1 MRPGDKEIVMAIG
14 KLHSVIGITG
24 LESNV
29 AGVTVLRDAVYRGVL
44 PERFTRDDIRR
55 VQEDVRVLG
64 EIASD
69 RQEEL
74 MRLLDAVAEHK
85 IGEAIAIARKIGLT
99 EERFRERDGGMLGII
114 ILAIVILVALEGSAG

>member
-1 MRPGDKEIVMAIG
+1 
-14 KLHSVIGITG
+14 
-24 LESNV
+24 
-29 AGVTVLRDAVYRGVL
+29 
-44 PERFTRDDIRR
+44 
-55 VQEDVRVLG
+55 VLG

-85 IGEAIAIARKIGLT
+85 IGEAIAIARRIGLT